1 MLNETMRMIAS
12 ALQTPVVCLLV
23 ALVAIMII
31 MLGMLVAEVFTE
43 RRRFKVKMP
52 VLVDELQRGDDVPHT
67 IEKSGLLRRQ
77 RDALLELL
85 RHPGASDEAR
95 ESMAV
100 NLVFAEQTHF
110 DNRVKVTDLIA
121 KISPMLG
128 LMGTLIP
135 LGPGL
140 MAIGSGDTST
150 LSASLLMAFDTTV
163 LGLVVAAISLLIS
176 TIRKS
181 WYAKYMS
188 AFEAATECVL
198 EAASGHRNFGLTPSY
213 GSAPAAPA
221 AAPAPTAAVAEG
233 PRHVMT
239 SEEGGL
245 R

>member
-23 ALVAIMII
+23 LLVAIMII
-31 MLGMLVAEVFTE
+31 MIGMLVAEVFTE
-43 RRRFKVKMP
+43 RRHFDVAMP
-52 VLVDELQRGDDVPHT
+52 LLVDELQRGSDVPGT
-67 IEKSGLLRRQ
+67 IERSGLLRRQ
-77 RDALLELL
+77 RDALIELL
-85 RHPGASDEAR
+85 RHPDASDDAR

-100 NLVFAEQTHF
+100 NLVFVEQSHF
-110 DNRVKVTDLIA
+110 DNRVKVTDTIA

-163 LGLVVAAISLLIS
+163 LGLVVAAVSVLIS

-198 EAASGHRNFGLTPSY
+198 EAASGHRDFGLASSY
-213 GSAPAAPA
+213 DGFA
-221 AAPAPTAAVAEG
+221 AAASQPQHRSAAL
-233 PRHVMT
+233 
-239 SEEGGL
+239 EEGEL

>member
-1 MLNETMRMIAS
+1 MLNETMRIIAN
-12 ALQTPVVCLLV
+12 ALQTPVVFLLV
-23 ALVAIMII
+23 ALVALMII
-31 MLGMLVAEVFTE
+31 MIGMLIAEIFTE
-43 RRRFKVKMP
+43 RKRFKVKLP
-52 VLVDELQRGDDVPHT
+52 ELVDQLQDGTDIPLT

-85 RHPGASDEAR
+85 RHPEISNDAR

-100 NLVFAEQTHF
+100 NLVFVEQTHF

-198 EAASGHRNFGLTPSY
+198 EVASDNKDFGLSSSYGIKKDKNDTKDKTQDLQIPRHIAAS
-213 GSAPAAPA
+213 
-221 AAPAPTAAVAEG
+221 E
-233 PRHVMT
+233 
-239 SEEGGL
+239 EEGVL
-245 R
+245 